1 MTLFLTILFKLIP
14 LYFMMGLGYIG
25 ARGLGIQKESIGK
38 LLIYI
43 VAPVVI
49 FYGTYMAPLD
59 MIYFSLPIIFYVISS
74 SLAIIFYLISSR
86 LYRGDTRA
94 NILAFTA

>member
-1 MTLFLTILFKLIP
+1 MTLFLTILTNLIP

-25 ARGLGIQKESIGK
+25 TRGLGIQKESIGK

-59 MIYFSLPIIFYVISS
+59 MKYFSLPIIFYILS
-74 SLAIIFYLISSR
+74 SLIAITFYLLGSR
-86 LYRGDTRA
+86 IYDGDTRA